1 MRVLPVTSAQEHAP
15 WIRPIDT
22 GLLASLGQ
30 AITLIEA
37 WPQRLRSAANLP
49 PSLYIWAYMGTTGR
63 VWDGTL
69 ASGIVDTVASE
80 TLISSRALLIR
91 LPTSPAVLPVR
102 DLRIFVASNR
112 EELEFQ
118 RGLRLGGKMHRSF
131 TVFVGVFLFVVLNF
145 GFAAAAYG
153 QGGATGAVSGQV
165 VDSSGS
171 SVADA
176 EVQII
181 NAATEALVRKISTT
195 PEGTFVATLL
205 PPGSYT
211 VVVNKSGFSEAKADG
226 IEVRVTET
234 TRVTISLKPGS
245 ISEKVEITADVTNVE
260 TTNAT
265 TGQSIGSNAVRTLP
279 LATQN
284 FQQLLTLSAGAQSE
298 LNSSTGLGRGDV
310 RIIVN
315 GQREDN
321 NNYLIEGISATDYNV
336 AELTNT
342 PLPNPDVIQE
352 FKVQTSLYDASQGRN
367 GGGNV
372 NAILKS
378 GSRQFHGDAYEFF
391 RNDALNANDYFLNAS
406 GQPRPVL
413 KQNIFGVSVGGP
425 VGSEKLGY
433 FFANYQGT
441 RQRSGEAPGTFIS
454 TLIPA
459 IPTQRDEAT
468 LISTFFPSG
477 LPSGVAGIDP
487 VALSL
492 LNFKSNQFGGATN
505 GFLIPSVQDN
515 GSGLGVFSF
524 SSPGKFT
531 DDQFTSNWDREFNG
545 GGDKLAFRFFFSN
558 ASTFEPFGAGG
569 LQASLGGSI
578 ASSDLNFPYT
588 LPVHSRFLSFA
599 ETHLFSPTLV
609 NEVRFG
615 FNHINNSAINDDPVT
630 VADLGI
636 DRPTN
641 NLTSSIYKFTFGS
654 TGFQIG
660 PTPQA
665 NTANEQNNYS
675 FVDTVSWVHGA
686 HVFRFG
692 GEIDFINLDKLFPQ
706 VFNGQLFFVNGT
718 LFGSSDP
725 TELTDWQKFLLG
737 APDFSFGGGGLFN
750 HKYRQNDFA
759 VFAQDDWKAT
769 KNLTVN
775 LGLRTE
781 ILGAWS
787 DGQCHIGN
795 VQSSLTLKD
804 QDPLV
809 YPACVNNLGVAG
821 LVGSADNSTFN
832 NRYSTGLGPRIGLAY
847 DLFGHHKTT
856 IRAGYGIYFV
866 REDVGAVDQLSF
878 QSPFLPIAFGGGGS
892 GSLSN
897 FFLTPPNALP
907 PAGTLD
913 PTFIPV
919 FSHLQGFVDGLGN
932 PTSDTNLTPVYDGS
946 TVGLFML
953 EVPRNFK
960 VPNTQQWNFT
970 IQHSLGKNWVVE
982 AGYVGTHA
990 IHLRETRDAIQALD
1004 ASTTPIDVTF
1014 ADGTVHQITADTL
1027 DNAVARTPTPGLN
1040 GYSGYQ
1046 LFANDAYSHYH
1057 SLQTTVSR
1065 RWSHGYL
1072 QAAYT
1077 WSKST
1082 DATSTGNTAFNTAY
1096 NDQSN
1101 INASR
1106 GLSDFD
1112 RTHRFVVSYVYDL
1125 PFFSQSK
1132 GLVGKALGGWAVS
1145 GVTVIQSGL
1154 PFSIFDSGAATAFL
1168 GAGSTPLLGA
1178 SLASDGSIAAGKTS
1192 GDIHN
1197 RLNGFVNI
1205 NNFTTVPVIAA
1216 NQAVCDNGNGD
1227 TNFCVTGFG
1236 DLGRNI
1242 YRGPHQQNWDFSLIK
1257 NIRLT
1262 ERQNVRF
1269 TTDFFNIWNH
1279 ENFANPVATDVESP
1293 GNFGVITSSKGVP
1306 RLIQFS
1312 LRYSF

>member
-1 MRVLPVTSAQEHAP
+1 
-15 WIRPIDT
+15 
-22 GLLASLGQ
+22 
-30 AITLIEA
+30 
-37 WPQRLRSAANLP
+37 
-49 PSLYIWAYMGTTGR
+49 
-63 VWDGTL
+63 
-69 ASGIVDTVASE
+69 
-80 TLISSRALLIR
+80 
-91 LPTSPAVLPVR
+91 
-102 DLRIFVASNR
+102 
-112 EELEFQ
+112 
-118 RGLRLGGKMHRSF
+118 MHRSLTYLLAVF
-131 TVFVGVFLFVVLNF
+131 LLTVFSLSSGRAL
-145 GFAAAAYG
+145 YG
-153 QGGATGAVSGQV
+153 QGGATGAISGQV

-171 SVADA
+171 SIADA

-181 NAATEALVRKISTT
+181 NSATEALVRKIPTT
-195 PEGTFVATLL
+195 TEGTFVATLL
-205 PPGSYT
+205 PPGNYS

-234 TRVTISLKPGS
+234 TRVTIALKPGS
-245 ISEKVEITADVTNVE
+245 VSEKVEITAEVTSVE
-260 TTNAT
+260 TSNAA
-265 TGQSIGSNAVRTLP
+265 TGQSIGSAAVRTLP

-367 GGGNV
+367 GGGNI

-378 GSRQFHGDAYEFF
+378 GTRQFHGDAYEFF
-391 RNDALNANDYFLNAS
+391 RNDILNANDYFLNAS
-406 GQPRPVL
+406 NQPRPVL

-433 FFANYQGT
+433 FFVNYQGS

-459 IPTQRDEAT
+459 IPADRSEAS
-468 LISTFFPSG
+468 LISTFFPGG
-477 LPSGVAGIDP
+477 LPTGVTNLDP
-487 VALSL
+487 VALAL

-505 GFLIPSVQDN
+505 GYLIPSVPDLGN
-515 GSGLGVFSF
+515 GLGVFSF

-531 DDQFTSNWDREFNG
+531 DDQFTSNWDREFHS
-545 GGDKLAFRFFFSN
+545 GGDKVSFRFFFSN
-558 ASTFEPFGAGG
+558 SSTFEPFGAGG
-569 LQASLGGSI
+569 LQASLGGAI

-588 LPVHSRFLSFA
+588 LPVHSRFLTFT

-630 VADLGI
+630 AADLGI

-641 NLTSSIYKFTFGS
+641 NLTNSIYKFTFGS

-675 FVDTVSWVHGA
+675 FIDTVSWVHGA
-686 HVFRFG
+686 HVIRFG
-692 GEIDFINLDKLFPQ
+692 GEMDFVNLDKLFPQ
-706 VFNGQLFFVNGT
+706 VFNGQLFFVNT
-718 LFGSSDP
+718 SDGN
-725 TELTDWQKFLLG
+725 TDWQDFLLG
-737 APDFSFGGGGLFN
+737 APAFSFGGGGLDN

-769 KNLTVN
+769 RNLTLN
-775 LGLRTE
+775 LGLRSE
-781 ILGAWS
+781 FLGAWT
-787 DGQCHIGN
+787 DGDCHIGN
-795 VQSSLTLKD
+795 VQSSLTLQN

-809 YPACVNNLGVAG
+809 YPSCVNNLGVSG
-821 LVGSADNSTFN
+821 LTGTADNSTFK

-847 DLFGHHKTT
+847 DLFGRHTTT

-878 QSPFLPIAFGGGGS
+878 QSPFLPIAFGGGGP

-907 PAGTLD
+907 PAGVLD

-919 FSHLQGFVDGLGN
+919 YSHLQRFVDGLGN
-932 PTSDTNLTPVYDGS
+932 PTTNTNLTPVYDGS

-970 IQHSLGKNWVVE
+970 IQRSLGKNWVLE

-990 IHLRETRDAIQALD
+990 IHLRETRDAIQSRNA
-1004 ASTTPIDVTF
+1004 TPTNPVNVTL
-1014 ADGTVHQITADTL
+1014 ADGSTDQITANTL
-1027 DNAVARTPTPGLN
+1027 DNAIARTPTPGLN

-1065 RWSHGYL
+1065 RWSRGYF

-1112 RTHRFVVSYVYDL
+1112 RPHRFVVSYVYDL
-1125 PFFSQSK
+1125 PFFSHSQ
-1132 GLVGKALGGWAVS
+1132 GLARTALGGWAVS

-1178 SLASDGSIAAGKTS
+1178 SLAPGASISGGNTS
-1192 GDIHN
+1192 GDIHS
-1197 RLNGFVNI
+1197 RLNGYVNY
-1205 NNFTTVPVIAA
+1205 NNFTFAPQLYPTQCLSDP
-1216 NQAVCDNGNGD
+1216 
-1227 TNFCVTGFG
+1227 NFCVTGFG

-1257 NIRLT
+1257 NFRLT
-1262 ERQNVRF
+1262 ERQNIRF